1 MNRNLVLGKNR
12 FEHESIGWNF
22 RMSNLQAAVG
32 VAQLE
37 RITDTL
43 SKRKESVGQMYEYF
57 LKETIILNYLWK
69 EHLIAKNIYWVF
81 GIVSLQKKTTLLN
94 GANKLKE
101 EYIGRRPFFYPMHL
115 QKKYKRNTKG

>member
-1 MNRNLVLGKNR
+1 MGKNR

-43 SKRKESVGQMYEYF
+43 KKKRAVGQMYEYF
-57 LKETIILNYLWK
+57 LKENNNFKLPLEGTSYC
-69 EHLIAKNIYWVF
+69 KNIYWVF
-81 GIVSLQKKTTLLN
+81 GIVSLQKKTTLN
-94 GANKLKE
+94 GA
-101 EYIGRRPFFYPMHL
+101 
-115 QKKYKRNTKG
+115 